1 MRRMHPKFLL
11 VPLLA
16 LFASAVPAQSGNFQ
30 IAFHGKPVGETQFR
44 VAPAGQGL
52 NSTVR
57 LQIAAQQIEY
67 ATSTSAELTTGHSLR
82 KADLNAVVNGQAVH
96 LTAAVAAGTLTL
108 AITANGRTTTT
119 PLAAHPA
126 MILLPD
132 FDAGA
137 LETLLRLAAAHNG
150 RDLWV
155 ILPKKSGSIEAAQ
168 ITTYPEEKGTLDGK
182 PVAVHH
188 LSLGYAG
195 TKTELFS
202 GTENQL
208 LQAELPQPGFAL
220 VRKGFVL
227 TPPSKAPAAPAD
239 AASQNDKN

>member
-1 MRRMHPKFLL
+1 MRVPMHPKFLL
-11 VPLLA
+11 IPLLA

-44 VAPAGQGL
+44 VASPGPGL
-52 NSTVR
+52 SSTVR
-57 LQIAAQQIEY
+57 LNLAAQQLEY
-67 ATSTSAELTTGHSLR
+67 ATSTSAELTAGHSLR

-96 LTAAVAAGTLTL
+96 LTATVAAGALTL

-119 PLAAHPA
+119 LLDAHPA
-126 MILLPD
+126 MVLLPD

-137 LETLLRLAAAHNG
+137 LETLLRLATAHNG

-155 ILPKKSGSIEAAQ
+155 ILPKKSGSVKAAQ
-168 ITTYPEEKGTLDGK
+168 ITTYADEKGTLDGK

-202 GTENQL
+202 GAENQL

-227 TPPSKAPAAPAD
+227 TPPAKAPAAPAD
-239 AASQNDKN
+239 TTPQE

>member
-1 MRRMHPKFLL
+1 MHPKFLL
-11 VPLLA
+11 IPLLA

-52 NSTVR
+52 ISTVR
-57 LQIAAQQIEY
+57 LRIAAQQLDY
-67 ATSTSAELTTGHSLR
+67 ATSTSVDLTAARSLR

-96 LTAAVAAGTLTL
+96 LTASAADDALTL
-108 AITANGRTTTT
+108 AITANGRTNTTT
-119 PLAAHPA
+119 LTAHPA
-126 MILLPD
+126 MVLLPD

-137 LETLLRLAAAHNG
+137 LDTLLRLAAAHNG

-168 ITTYPEEKGTLDGK
+168 LTTYADEKGTLDGK

-195 TKTELFS
+195 TQTELFS
-202 GTENQL
+202 GAENQL

-227 TPPSKAPAAPAD
+227 TPPSKAPAAPANAD
-239 AASQNDKN
+239 VQDDKN